1 MELQMINKKM
11 SRLMAGLALAASAAL
26 VPMMAG
32 QAHDGTHKF
41 DEKWGEDLAKM
52 IEARVSHG
60 LAKGAA
66 GMEKGADKMLK
77 GADKMEA
84 YANRL
89 EKDPEFRA
97 REAAKQKKWGNGHMS
112 ADQLLEKASE
122 FRRAAEE
129 MREGAAE
136 MREAAEDMR
145 RGDAG

>member
-1 MELQMINKKM
+1 MINKKM
-11 SRLMAGLALAASAAL
+11 SQLMAGLALAASAAV
-26 VPMMAG
+26 VPLTAS

-52 IEARVSHG
+52 IEAKVSHG

-66 GMEKGADKMLK
+66 GIEKGADKMLQ

-84 YANRL
+84 YAARL
-89 EKDPEFRA
+89 ENDPEFRA
-97 REAAKQKKWGNGHMS
+97 REAAKPNKWGNGNMS

-122 FRRAAEE
+122 FRHAAEE
-129 MREGAAE
+129 MREGAAD
-136 MREAAEDMR
+136 MREAAEEMR